1 MLLKKNF
8 LIFCFTFLIAAASFI
23 TMPQLADAAGKLDD
37 TTPDINAPTTVTIP
51 PDLKNTWQGVFRLP
65 AISVIRRQPP
75 QLAALLDVFFGHE
88 KKNKATGRNK
98 TYTTYYYNPEAI
110 YRWLKSAL
118 ALSLE
123 KPSLEPK
130 LTIENDRAVEFV
142 PPQIGQRLDIYQT
155 TLNVLQIL
163 GQGQDTAILAI
174 ESASPRTNLDDL
186 NNLGIN
192 ELISRGKSSF
202 KGSPNNRR
210 HNIAVGVSKMKGVIV
225 KPGEE
230 FSFNKYLG
238 PVEASEGFLPEL
250 VIKAEGTIPELGGG
264 LCQVSST
271 TFRSAMKAGLPIT
284 ARRNHSYA
292 VQYYAPQGTDATIYP
307 GSADLK
313 FINDTPGSILIWPY
327 FPDKDTLIFDFYGTG
342 DHREVE
348 LKDPIVYDR
357 KTDGSLKASW
367 TRIVTKNGIS
377 ESKTFNS
384 VYLPPALF
392 HKQETFV
399 ANPASP
405 ATTAPSG
412 PDTGTIKPTPA
423 PEPAPTPPPLPD
435 SL

>member
-1 MLLKKNF
+1 MLFKKVF
-8 LIFCFTFLIAAASFI
+8 LYFFIALTLLAAGNLA
-23 TMPQLADAAGKLDD
+23 MPSSVLAAGKLDN
-37 TTPDINAPTTVTIP
+37 TTPDINAPTTVT
-51 PDLKNTWQGVFRLP
+51 LTEEQKNAWQGFFRLP
-65 AISVIRRQPP
+65 ALSVVRRQPP
-75 QLAALLDVFFGHE
+75 QLPLLLNTFLGRTKLS
-88 KKNKATGRNK
+88 KKTVRP
-98 TYTTYYYNPEAI
+98 TYSTYYYNPEAI
-110 YRWLKSAL
+110 YRWLATTL
-118 ALSLE
+118 APTLE
-123 KPSLEPK
+123 TPAKEPHLE
-130 LTIENDRAVEFV
+130 IVNNRAVSFV
-142 PPQIGQRLDIYQT
+142 PPQIGRRINKYQS
-155 TLNVLQIL
+155 TLNIIQALE
-163 GQGQDTAILAI
+163 QGRDTADLAI
-174 ESASPRTNLDDL
+174 ESANPQTSLKDL
-186 NNLGIN
+186 NDSGIN
-192 ELISRGKSSF
+192 ELISRGQSSF

-210 HNIAVGVSKMKGVIV
+210 HNIAVGVSKMQGVIV

-238 PVEASEGFLPEL
+238 PVEKSEGFLPEL

-327 FPDKDTLIFDFYGTG
+327 FPDKDTLIFDFYGTA
-342 DHREVE
+342 DNREVI
-348 LKDPIVYDR
+348 LQDPIVFDR
-357 KTDGSLKASW
+357 KADGSMKASW

-399 ANPASP
+399 ANPGSP
-405 ATTAPSG
+405 ATTTPTSPS
-412 PDTGTIKPTPA
+412 TGTITPTPA
-423 PEPAPTPPPLPD
+423 PEPAPTTPPLPD

>member
-1 MLLKKNF
+1 MSFKK
-8 LIFCFTFLIAAASFI
+8 TSPYFI
-23 TMPQLADAAGKLDD
+23 TTTLIVFGFFLLFGSARAAGKLDN
-37 TTPDINAPTTVTIP
+37 TTPDIDAPTTVTITP
-51 PDLKNTWQGVFRLP
+51 ELKKAWQGLYHLP
-65 AISVIRRQPP
+65 AVSVIRRQPP
-75 QLAALLDVFFGHE
+75 QLPALLNTFFGRVP
-88 KKNKATGRNK
+88 KKKTGSKQN
-98 TYTTYYYNPEAI
+98 YHTYYYNPEAI
-110 YRWLKSAL
+110 YRWLTLTL
-118 ALSLE
+118 APTLE
-123 KPSLEPK
+123 EPAQEPHMEI
-130 LTIENDRAVEFV
+130 TNDRVTKFE
-142 PPQIGQRLDIYQT
+142 PPQVGRRLNVYQT
-155 TLNVLQIL
+155 TLDVIQTLE
-163 GQGQDTAILAI
+163 QGRDLATLSI
-174 ESASPRTNLDDL
+174 ESANPHTDLADL

-210 HNIAVGVSKMKGVIV
+210 HNIAVGVSKMQGVIIQ
-225 KPGEE
+225 PGEE

-271 TFRSAMKAGLPIT
+271 TFRSAMSAGLPIT

-307 GSADLK
+307 GSADLR
-313 FINDTPGSILIWPY
+313 FTNDTPGSILIWTY
-327 FPDKDTLIFDFYGTG
+327 FPDKDTLIFDFYGTN
-342 DHREVE
+342 DHRDVE
-348 LKDPIVYDR
+348 LKDPIVFDR
-357 KTDGSLKASW
+357 KADGSMKASW

-392 HKQETFV
+392 HKQEKFV
-399 ANPASP
+399 ANPTSP
-405 ATTAPSG
+405 TTTTPSG
-412 PDTGTIKPTPA
+412 PGTGTITPTPA